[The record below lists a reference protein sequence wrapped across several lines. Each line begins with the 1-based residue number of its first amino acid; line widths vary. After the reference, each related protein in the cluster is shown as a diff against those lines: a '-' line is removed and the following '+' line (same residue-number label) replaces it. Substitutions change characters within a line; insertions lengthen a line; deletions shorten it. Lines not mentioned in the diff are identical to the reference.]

1 MNSYR
6 NIWISLGISTAI
18 ALVGAL
24 LFRNVGAAPMQA
36 TAMVSVVVGILVLHA
51 LDGRELQDDERD

>member
-6 NIWISLGISTAI
+6 NIWISFGISMAI
-18 ALVGAL
+18 AIAGAV
-24 LFRNVGAAPMQA
+24 LFRHVAPAMQA
-36 TAMVSVVVGILVLHA
+36 TGLASLVIGIIVLHA